1 MCSEMECFYED
12 QGYASGGPAKRTF
25 CRVYECKS
33 CRFGVNSHP
42 HRNTG
47 RAVTEVA
54 QEVVDFLEAKEQD
67 GIDFFDDLNW
77 RDLIEV
83 NGIGK
88 DKAVTICAAI
98 ELGRRLA
105 YRHKKIELIDFN
117 SPQKVSR
124 YFMEKL
130 RHETQEKFIVS
141 FLNVKNKLL
150 GYKVISQGSLDA
162 VSVDIKEAMK
172 WAIRYKAHGL
182 IILHNHPSG
191 SPEPSDEDINVTRR
205 FKEAAELMEM
215 ELLDHVIIGDGI
227 YVSLNER
234 GFI

>member
-1 MCSEMECFYED
+1 MKIKDMRPED
-12 QGYASGGPAKRTF
+12 RPRERFAESTNVSLVDLVSILIRTGT
-25 CRVYECKS
+25 R
-33 CRFGVNSHP
+33 
-42 HRNTG
+42 G

-150 GYKVISQGSLDA
+150 GYKVISQGGLDA